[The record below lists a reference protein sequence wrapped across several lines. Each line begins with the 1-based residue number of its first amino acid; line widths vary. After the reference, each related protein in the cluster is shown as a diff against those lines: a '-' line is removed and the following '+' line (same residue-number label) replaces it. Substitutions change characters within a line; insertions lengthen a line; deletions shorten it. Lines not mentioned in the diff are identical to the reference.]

1 MDIEQKTQNILD
13 EAMQDVIQE
22 LLINDENDVA
32 HLVYIHKVYW
42 DNGLKVEFSTP
53 DENKEAL
60 IPLVHDA
67 IYAQIAPNLPKPEKT
82 LWAALKVKLYNFFQ
96 MFANLV

>member
-1 MDIEQKTQNILD
+1 MEIEQKTKKILD

-22 LLINDENDVA
+22 LLINDEHDVP

-53 DENKEAL
+53 EEDKEAL

-67 IYAQIAPNLPKPEKT
+67 IYAQIAPTLPKPEKT
-82 LWAALKVKLYNFFQ
+82 LWAALKAKLYSFFQ